1 MKRLSFCKKIMA
13 LYAVIFTTAIFAEI
27 PTDVRS
33 RLDEGYKA
41 PSYNTNFPSE
51 QLFSIA
57 DIGRKTYRILGSK
70 SLRLTRSG
78 IYDPISEALGSPMLQ
93 ICASTVII
101 DLNGSILTKNIADTE
116 VRVVGLEIGYSP
128 AAILAD
134 TTLSLE
140 SQPKNVIIR
149 NGTIDNFDI
158 GCVIHEGVKSV
169 QFEDITFTRTPVAI
183 VGMGSLTD
191 PDTAGTTDA
200 AKIASCSFKNVRILG
215 AFYDESGA
223 TGALE
228 WSRNK
233 IETSH
238 SSGSNG
244 LGFNYGA
251 NTYMN
256 RTNPVDNSDASVYAG
271 IVLRYCNNI
280 LLDSVSIDSI
290 GFRGNDNNSTVTC
303 GIDIKNSENLFLDGI
318 NVSSCLSPAEVIAC
332 NLNSCSS
339 VSVKNSVFSNNLA
352 QRVSANTAGAARYR
366 RSIGLYL
373 QSVHTAMLDSVVCNA
388 NQANSTSDT
397 GSASRARAYG
407 LLWETGVALDL
418 KNVSCDHNEGNAGF
432 CYGLKFDAVES
443 VSMDQIS
450 ADYNHATGGS
460 VTAGD
465 DATDANNM
473 GVTGIGF
480 SSSLKVLNLS
490 NVTVNSN
497 NGSSIIGLRVFDG
510 EGLHISNFQSNYSS
524 GTDFVKGMAFNNSI
538 KSCVLDGISVVSNTS
553 SNGVVN
559 GATFAAAQSVDIK
572 DMICNYNTT
581 SANNQNVLALDF
593 ATSAKTIT
601 MQDVQVSSNAA
612 HGTGTIGALAMA
624 SGQDILMSNFQASS
638 NTGGGASTII
648 DFSTGVQTLR
658 VDGLTINSNAI
669 THATNGLTAFL
680 MASPVSI
687 DINNLTIGSNS
698 TSAAGAM
705 YGLRTTTSA
714 RSLKLQN
721 LMVNS
726 NTSATG
732 TVRGFS
738 ITAPAGLLVK
748 DSAISG
754 NKNTGTGTTAA
765 RGLELLTS
773 ATSVTLVNTSVSGTV
788 ATGSGIPAHGI
799 YIDSPVD
806 LTLQNVACDTTA
818 ATGAAVGIELATSV
832 KSVNLDGVSVNYT
845 TSSASTAQAI
855 VMTAAE
861 NVVIKDTR
869 GSHTVATSG
878 NVEGLKIATSAK
890 SVSIEN
896 SAFNSNAG
904 AAVSGVLI
912 TAGQNIK
919 LDEVSANQNTGTGA
933 VYGMQFDTSISDLG
947 LNKVSV
953 NNNSS
958 TGGAIT
964 GIHVAAGVA
973 VLMEDVTVN
982 NNTSSGGNAIGMNFA
997 TSADTVTLK
1006 NMSIDNV
1013 TSSSS
1018 AGTAQGILMVAPRNV
1033 TMENL
1038 SANHIASTHGTP
1050 GAVQGIYLSG
1060 SARAINM
1067 TNVATNSNAGA
1078 AVHGFKIDT
1087 AQNIFMQD
1095 CFADQNSGTGAVY
1108 GIEFL
1113 TSVNSVDAIN
1123 LTANANSSSAGVVG
1137 GLKMTGAVAV
1147 NIDGLA
1153 ADYNQAAGGTNEVV
1167 GVDFASSVSSLS
1179 LKNVTANNNT
1189 SAAGNA
1195 TGVRLTSGLAV
1206 FMDGV
1211 TANYNKSA
1219 DDKIVRGIHCQ
1230 TSLQSSHLNNLIADS
1245 NYAATPSTGMI
1256 AVGITIE
1263 QPSSMEIN
1271 NASASRNL
1279 GYIRSYGL
1287 FLDGQATAGSNIF
1300 VKDGVFNGNAAAA
1313 TETAMAAIDDTAT
1326 VSRHLPVNVQD
1337 AVTGFEDVLEGG
1349 FGLYVYEVNSC
1360 TIDSVDASKN
1370 SGMRAGGIYVKACDD
1385 LSIQNSKT
1393 SFNSANGDYF
1403 FDADPFNGL
1412 DNTALDIPGDQ
1423 VDTLFGGITDT
1434 TVDLIELVKD
1444 LLHGLRNTKSLL
1456 ETGYYDPTLNSVY
1469 TVIKEVAGGQLL
1481 LDNIMAQFRRFSTAV
1496 GVQLHDSENCVIA
1509 DHLALGNKSVNDS
1522 AMGIAISGTALGHI
1536 VLRAKCSS
1544 NEAWTA
1550 SEIADDGSMDI
1561 SAVLP
1566 FWTFV
1571 NTHVL
1576 LDSWEGEPLSTTAP
1590 GMHTEPITSPIIA
1603 AQLGFAADGTPSH
1616 HETYSFDSDDQPQPV
1631 APLLSEPVVAVNRL
1645 AIMIAPATGNYADGS
1660 AEEFC
1665 SVVGGLSVGI
1675 LVGDAAVNC
1684 VVDSCD
1690 CANNQANSG
1699 RHYGILQ
1706 MVTTSLL
1713 VKDNRMYQATATHL
1727 GYGFGIAEITLQSN
1741 SVHIGNVMF
1750 GNSVGD
1756 YLNFNHCVCFNPE
1769 DYPNIFFPLVTI
1781 YNGDMGNAANMSPF
1795 DNMEIKFI
1803 ALKQTLPYMPNDMAS
1818 YWEESSGSKDPWTNA

>member
-1 MKRLSFCKKIMA
+1 MKRLSFLRKMVAMYAIMITSSA
-13 LYAVIFTTAIFAEI
+13 FAEI

-57 DIGRKTYRILGSK
+57 DIGRKTYRVLGSK

-78 IYDPISEALGSPMLQ
+78 IYDPISEALGSPMIQ
-93 ICASTVII
+93 IAASTVII

-116 VRVVGLEIGYSP
+116 VRVVGIEIGYSP

-149 NGTIDNFDI
+149 NGTLDNFDV

-183 VGMGSLTD
+183 VGMGSLND
-191 PDTAGTTDA
+191 PDAGTTDA

-233 IETSH
+233 IETAN

-256 RTNPVDNSDASVYAG
+256 RTNPVNSNDASVYSG

-280 LLDSVSIDSI
+280 LLEGISIDSI
-290 GFRGNDNNSTVTC
+290 GYRGNDTYDTVTC
-303 GIDIKNSENLFLDGI
+303 GIDIQNSENLFLDGI
-318 NVSSCLSPAEVIAC
+318 NISSCISPAEVIAC
-332 NLNSCSS
+332 NLNGCSS
-339 VSVKNSVFSNNLA
+339 VSIKNSVFSNNLA
-352 QRVSANTAGAARYR
+352 QRVSANTSGASRYR
-366 RSIGLYL
+366 RAIGLYL
-373 QSVHTAMLDSVVCNA
+373 QSVHTAMVDSVVCNA
-388 NQANSTSDT
+388 NQANSVSDS
-397 GSASRARAYG
+397 GAASRARAYG

-443 VSMDQIS
+443 VSMDGIS
-450 ADYNHATGGS
+450 ADYNHGTGGS
-460 VTAGD
+460 LTAGD
-465 DATDANNM
+465 DETDANNM
-473 GVTGIGF
+473 GVTGIAF

-497 NGSSIIGLRVFDG
+497 YGSSIIGLRIFAG

-524 GTDFVKGMAFNNSI
+524 GTDFVKGMAFNSFV

-559 GATFAAAQSVDIK
+559 GITFTAAQSVDVK

-581 SANNQNVLALDF
+581 SANNKNVLALDF

-601 MQDVQVSSNAA
+601 MQDIQVSSNAA
-612 HGTGTIGALAMA
+612 HGNGTIGAVAMA
-624 SGQDILMSNFQASS
+624 SGQDILLSNFQASS
-638 NTGGGASTII
+638 NTGGGDSTIMN
-648 DFSTGVQTLR
+648 FSTAVQTLR
-658 VDGLTINSNAI
+658 IDGLSINSNAI
-669 THATNGLTAFL
+669 THATNGLTAL
-680 MASPVSI
+680 LLASPVSV

-705 YGLRTTTSA
+705 YGLKTTTSA
-714 RSLKLQN
+714 RSVKLQN

-726 NTSATG
+726 NTSGTG

-738 ITAPAGLLVK
+738 MTAPAGLLIK

-754 NKNTGTGTTAA
+754 NKNSGTGTTAA
-765 RGLELLTS
+765 KGLELLTS

-788 ATGSGIPAHGI
+788 ATGAGIPAHGI
-799 YIDSPVD
+799 YIESPVD
-806 LTLQNVACDTTA
+806 LMLQNVACDTTA
-818 ATGAAVGIELATSV
+818 AAGAAIGVELATSV
-832 KSVNLDGVSVNYT
+832 KSVTLDGVSVNYT
-845 TSSASTAQAI
+845 TSSGSTAQAI

-904 AAVSGVLI
+904 AAVSGLLI
-912 TAGQNIK
+912 AAGQNIK
-919 LDEVSANQNTGTGA
+919 LSDVSANQNTGTGG
-933 VYGMQFDTSISDLG
+933 VYGMQFSSSISDLG
-947 LNKVSV
+947 FSAVSV

-958 TGGAIT
+958 TGGTVT
-964 GIHVAAGVA
+964 GVHVAAGVA
-973 VLMEDVTVN
+973 VLMDGVTIN

-1018 AGTAQGILMVAPRNV
+1018 AGTAQGLLMVAPRNV

-1038 SANHIASTHGTP
+1038 SANHVASTHGTP
-1050 GAVQGIYLSG
+1050 GDVQGIYLSG

-1067 TNVATNSNAGA
+1067 TNVASNSNAGA
-1078 AVHGFKIDT
+1078 AVHGFKIDA

-1095 CFADQNSGTGAVY
+1095 CFADQNSGTDAVY

-1113 TSVNSVDAIN
+1113 TSVNSVDAVN
-1123 LTANANSSSAGVVG
+1123 LTANANSSTGGVVG
-1137 GLKMTGAVAV
+1137 GLKMTDAVAV

-1153 ADYNQAAGGTNEVV
+1153 ADYNQAAGATNEVV

-1179 LKNVTANNNT
+1179 LKDVTANNNT
-1189 SAAGNA
+1189 SDAGNA
-1195 TGVRLTSGLAV
+1195 TGIRLVSGLAV

-1211 TANYNKSA
+1211 SANYNKCA
-1219 DDKIVRGIHCQ
+1219 DDQIVRGIHCQ

-1245 NYAATPSTGMI
+1245 NYAANPTTDMI

-1263 QPSSMEIN
+1263 QPLSMEIN

-1287 FLDGQATAGSNIF
+1287 FLDGQEDRGSNIF
-1300 VKDGVFNGNAAAA
+1300 VKNGVFNGNAAAA
-1313 TETAMAAIDDTAT
+1313 TATVMSAIDDSSR
-1326 VSRHLPVNVQD
+1326 VSRHLPVHVQD
-1337 AVTGFEDVLEGG
+1337 DLDGFGSVLEGG
-1349 FGLYVYEVNSC
+1349 FGVYVYDVNSC
-1360 TIDSVDASKN
+1360 SIESVDASKN
-1370 SGMRAGGIYVKACDD
+1370 SGMRAGGIYVDDCDD
-1385 LSIQNSKT
+1385 LSIQDSKT
-1393 SFNSANGDYF
+1393 SFNAANGDYF
-1403 FDADPFNGL
+1403 FDGADTFDGHL
-1412 DNTALDIPGDQ
+1412 NTALVIPLDQ
-1423 VDTLFGGITDT
+1423 VDTLFGGIIDT
-1434 TVDLIELVKD
+1434 TVDLIELIKD

-1481 LDNIMAQFRRFSTAV
+1481 MDNIMAQFRRFSTAV
-1496 GVQLHDSENCVIA
+1496 GVQIHDSENCVVA

-1522 AMGIAISGTALGHI
+1522 AIGIGFSGTALGHI

-1550 SEIADDGSMDI
+1550 SEIDDQGSI
-1561 SAVLP
+1561 NINQTLP

-1571 NTHVL
+1571 NTYVL
-1576 LDSWEGEPLSTTAP
+1576 KASWNGEQLSGTSPATYTQA
-1590 GMHTEPITSPIIA
+1590 ISSPIIA
-1603 AQLGFAADGTPSH
+1603 DQLGFAADGTLSYHEDPSL
-1616 HETYSFDSDDQPQPV
+1616 ESIDQPQPV
-1631 APLLSEPVVAVNRL
+1631 APLLSEPVVANNRL
-1645 AIMIAPATGNYADGS
+1645 AIMIAPSSGNYADGS
-1660 AEEFC
+1660 VEEFC
-1665 SVVGGLSVGI
+1665 SVVGGMAVGI

-1690 CANNQANSG
+1690 CANNQANAG

-1713 VKDNRMYQATATHL
+1713 VKDNRMYQATANHL

-1803 ALKQTLPYMPNDMAS
+1803 ALKQTLPYMPNDMLD
-1818 YWEESSGSKDPWTNA
+1818 YWEESTGSKDTWTN